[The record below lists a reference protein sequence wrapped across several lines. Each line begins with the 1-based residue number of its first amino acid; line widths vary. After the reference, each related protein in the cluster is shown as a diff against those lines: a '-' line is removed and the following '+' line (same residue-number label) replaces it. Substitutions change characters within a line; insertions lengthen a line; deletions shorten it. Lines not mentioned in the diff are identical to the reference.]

1 MDIEKVIWVVN
12 YDSFDDLLEKAI
24 EVGASAVAVRTDND
38 IEAALPKAHGKGVK
52 VYGWR
57 WPSAKYD
64 PAMKE
69 ARKVV
74 GLIAQGM
81 DGYYVD
87 PEGAP
92 GKPWDW
98 DQKGLE
104 DLAVGFCKEIKSAM
118 DNSKV
123 FGVTSHYR
131 GRKVFGK
138 LPWKSFFD
146 YADVFLPQA
155 YWRVDGGV
163 VGHGIPADNYRAS
176 IEFWKSIGAEPG
188 KIVPMAGELHHVTA
202 AEIAQY
208 AKVAA
213 ASDIAQL
220 HFYTYESKVSDSVW
234 TAIKNI

>member
-1 MDIEKVIWVVN
+1 MAMEKIIWVVN
-12 YDSFDDLLEKAI
+12 YDSFDDLLRKAI
-24 EVGASAVAVRTDND
+24 EVKAAAVAVRTDND
-38 IEAALPKAHGKGVK
+38 IEGALPKAHAKGIK
-52 VYGWR
+52 IYGWR

-64 PAMKE
+64 PAIKE
-69 ARKVV
+69 AKKVV
-74 GLIAQGM
+74 GLLAKGM

-87 PEGAP
+87 PEGAS

-104 DLAVGFCKEIKSAM
+104 ALADDFCKRIKAAM
-118 DNSKV
+118 NGSQV

-131 GRKVFGK
+131 GKRVFGK
-138 LPWKSFFD
+138 LPWKTFFSH
-146 YADVFLPQA
+146 ADVFLPQA

-176 IEFWKSIGAEPG
+176 IGFWKDIGASPER
-188 KIVPMAGELHHVTA
+188 IVPMAGELHHVTA

-213 ASDIAQL
+213 ESGVDQL

-234 TAIKNI
+234 AAIKNI